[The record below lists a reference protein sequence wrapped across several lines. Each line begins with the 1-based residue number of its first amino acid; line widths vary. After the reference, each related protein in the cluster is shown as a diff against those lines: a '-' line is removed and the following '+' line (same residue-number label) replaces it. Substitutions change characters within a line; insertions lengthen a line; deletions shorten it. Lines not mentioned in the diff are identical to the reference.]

1 MKIEVNWKSFLAV
14 LVFFLS
20 QQASASYT
28 VITDRKPL
36 GKGSVYSWTK
46 YSNRQIPL
54 ELGLTVTGSA
64 MKTAP
69 DEMVMISLRPQK
81 KHYVPPFKHFT
92 IDWNPNGHE
101 PMGIYT
107 VPHYDFH
114 FFTIP
119 YKVVRQITC
128 QGADA
133 AQCLQPVVA
142 PLLPPNYAPTPEGV
156 PLMGWHWVDITSPE
170 FNGQPFSSTFIYGYY
185 KGKTAF
191 LEPMV
196 ALSFLE
202 TKPVVTYPVKQQAA
216 VSENGYYPQNYRV
229 DYNAALDT
237 YNITLLNLKFRS
249 INN

>member
-1 MKIEVNWKSFLAV
+1 MKIGVNWKNILGIV
-14 LVFFLS
+14 VFVLS
-20 QQASASYT
+20 QQAMAGYK

-36 GKGSVYSWTK
+36 GKGWVYSWTK
-46 YSNRQIPL
+46 YSNKKVPL
-54 ELGLTVTGSA
+54 ELGLTVTGYA

-69 DEMVMISLRPQK
+69 DEMVMISLVPQK
-81 KHYVPPFKHFT
+81 KHYVAPFKHFT
-92 IDWNPNGHE
+92 IDWNPQGHE

-119 YKVVRQITC
+119 HHVVHNITC

-133 AQCLQPVVA
+133 PNCMQAVAA
-142 PLLPPNYAPTPEGV
+142 PLLADNYAPTPEGV
-156 PLMGWHWVDITSPE
+156 PMMGWHWVDVTSPE

-196 ALSFLE
+196 ALSFLKA
-202 TKPVVTYPVKQQAA
+202 KPLITYPVKQQPA
-216 VSENGYYPQNYRV
+216 VSEDGYYPQSYRV
-229 DYNAALDT
+229 DYNASNDT
-237 YNITLLNLKFRS
+237 YNVVFTNLKYRTTGR
-249 INN
+249 